1 MLLGILSDPHA
12 NLFALEAVLQDV
24 DSVRPDVLICLGDF
38 VGYGAQPN
46 EVVRM
51 LKDRCEISLA
61 GNHDLAVLGSR
72 LAPRMNEM
80 ATAAADWTRERI
92 DEETR
97 SFLERLPSQGQIE
110 AISFAHGSLR
120 DPVAEYVLDVGT
132 AAANFDEH
140 DFDVAFVG
148 HTHVPAAFWMELNSM
163 RVRAGRLA
171 VSADRNEV
179 EFSFDSVGRLLLNP
193 GSIGQPRD
201 GDPRAA
207 WATWEPKKRVITMR
221 RVEYPI
227 AYAQGAIRKAG
238 LPEPLAARLA
248 AGM

>member
-1 MLLGILSDPHA
+1 VLLGLLSDPHA

-24 DSVRPDVLICLGDF
+24 DSVCPDLLICLGDF
-38 VGYGAQPN
+38 IGYGAQPN
-46 EVVRM
+46 EVVRV
-51 LKDRCEISLA
+51 LKDRCDISLA

-80 ATAAADWTRERI
+80 ATAAADWTREQL
-92 DEETR
+92 EEDTR
-97 SFLERLPSQGQIE
+97 SFLERLPSQGNIDS
-110 AISFAHGSLR
+110 ISIAHGSLR

-132 AAANFDEH
+132 ASANFDEH
-140 DFDVAFVG
+140 DFNVAVVG
-148 HTHVPAAFWMELNSM
+148 HTHVPAAFWMETESVK
-163 RVRAGRLA
+163 VRAGRLA

-179 EFSFDSVGRLLLNP
+179 AFSFDSVGRLLLNP

-207 WATWEPKKRVITMR
+207 WATWEPEKRVMTMR
-221 RVEYPI
+221 RVQYPI
-227 AYAQGAIRKAG
+227 AYEQEAIRKAG

-248 AGM
+248 SGM

>member
-24 DSVRPDVLICLGDF
+24 DLVRPDVLICLGDF

-46 EVVRM
+46 EVVQM

-72 LAPRMNEM
+72 LAPRMNKM
-80 ATAAADWTRERI
+80 ATAAADWTRGQLLE
-92 DEETR
+92 DTR
-97 SFLERLPSQGQIE
+97 SFLEGLPSHGSIDSI
-110 AISFAHGSLR
+110 AIAHGSPR
-120 DPVAEYVLDVGT
+120 DPVSEYVLDLAT
-132 AAANFDEH
+132 ASANFDER
-140 DFDVAFVG
+140 DFDIAFVG
-148 HTHVPAAFWMELNSM
+148 HTHVPAAFWMELDSTK
-163 RVRAGRLA
+163 VRAGRLA
-171 VSADRNEV
+171 VSPSRNEID
-179 EFSFDSVGRLLLNP
+179 FPFDSVGRLLLNP

-207 WATWEPKKRVITMR
+207 WATWEPEKRVMTMR

-227 AYAQGAIRKAG
+227 MHEQESIRKAG
-238 LPEPLAARLA
+238 LPESLAARLA
-248 AGM
+248 EGF

>member
-12 NLFALEAVLQDV
+12 NQFALEAVLQDV
-24 DSVRPDVLICLGDF
+24 DLVRPDVLICLGDF

-46 EVVRM
+46 EVVQM

-80 ATAAADWTRERI
+80 ATAAADWTR
-92 DEETR
+92 DQLLEETR
-97 SFLERLPSQGQIE
+97 SFLEGLSSQGNIE
-110 AISFAHGSLR
+110 SISIAHGSLR
-120 DPVAEYVLDVGT
+120 DPVSEYVLDVAT
-132 AAANFDEH
+132 AGANFDEQ

-148 HTHVPAAFWMELNSM
+148 HTHVPAAFWMELESN
-163 RVRAGRLA
+163 RVRAGRLG
-171 VSADRNEV
+171 VSGGRNEV
-179 EFSFDSVGRLLLNP
+179 DFSFDSVGRLLLNP
-193 GSIGQPRD
+193 GSVGQPRD

-207 WATWEPKKRVITMR
+207 WAAWEPEKRVMTLR
-221 RVEYPI
+221 RVEYPF
-227 AYAQGAIRKAG
+227 AYEQESIRKAG

-248 AGM
+248 EGL